1 MTASQIWQN
10 LLAYSL
16 QIGLLVGLAA
26 FAPALVRLRSP
37 RARLIY
43 WQILLATCW
52 ALPLLGPWRQEV
64 IADTVQVTTTV
75 VAVRPAAQAARRWN
89 VLPGE
94 IGLALLGAGAAARL
108 CWLGVG
114 FWRLR
119 RYRLQATP
127 WREGRPGNRLPHFSC
142 PMLIS
147 DEIPSPVTFG
157 FFRPVILLPPQ
168 FPDLDA
174 RTQEAVLRHELLHIE
189 RRDWVFTLA
198 EEIVRAVFWFHPAI
212 WWLLGEIQLARE
224 QAVDREVIDRTQARE
239 EYVDALL
246 AIAGSRPKLD
256 LAPAPLFLRK
266 RHLKQRVVS
275 ILKEVRMSQKRLISA
290 FAASVAI
297 MAAVC
302 WFVTATF
309 PLAAA
314 PQMVADT
321 PGITVDTGGAQLLHR
336 APVVY
341 PTLGREG
348 IHGTLMVQ
356 VKIDN
361 KGNVADA
368 SVISGP
374 EEVRNAVL
382 RSVLNWHFDRDA
394 AGSVRQISVTFQPPA
409 PSEPPVPGATMEQR
423 LKQLEAEQ
431 KARPPANGPRGI
443 VKGIGISG
451 LSDSAKTD
459 LLARLP
465 VHEGDT
471 LSPDQLPRILE
482 SVKAFDE
489 HLTVNLSPQLSGE
502 TVLRITA
509 PGAGS
514 ASFAAVSP
522 IRDASGAVQGIR
534 VGGNVQ
540 AAKLISQP
548 KPIYPPAAKEARIQG
563 VVQLLATIAKDG
575 TVKDLQV
582 ILGHPLLVEAAM
594 SAVQQWVY
602 QPTLLNGNPVEVVTQ
617 IDVNFTLSQ

>member
-1 MTASQIWQN
+1 
-10 LLAYSL
+10 
-16 QIGLLVGLAA
+16 
-26 FAPALVRLRSP
+26 
-37 RARLIY
+37 
-43 WQILLATCW
+43 
-52 ALPLLGPWRQEV
+52 
-64 IADTVQVTTTV
+64 
-75 VAVRPAAQAARRWN
+75 
-89 VLPGE
+89 
-94 IGLALLGAGAAARL
+94 
-108 CWLGVG
+108 
-114 FWRLR
+114 
-119 RYRLQATP
+119 
-127 WREGRPGNRLPHFSC
+127 
-142 PMLIS
+142 
-147 DEIPSPVTFG
+147 
-157 FFRPVILLPPQ
+157 
-168 FPDLDA
+168 
-174 RTQEAVLRHELLHIE
+174 
-189 RRDWVFTLA
+189 
-198 EEIVRAVFWFHPAI
+198 
-212 WWLLGEIQLARE
+212 
-224 QAVDREVIDRTQARE
+224 
-239 EYVDALL
+239 
-246 AIAGSRPKLD
+246 
-256 LAPAPLFLRK
+256 
-266 RHLKQRVVS
+266 
-275 ILKEVRMSQKRLISA
+275 MSQKRLISA

-443 VKGIGISG
+443 LKGIVITG

-459 LLARLP
+459 VLARLP

-522 IRDASGAVQGIR
+522 IRDASGAVQAIR

-582 ILGHPLLVEAAM
+582 ILGDPLLVEAAM